1 MNTRLILSLV
11 LAALTC
17 LSAAAA
23 ASAQWSDPGGTWAGP
38 ASSRILAAAAPAIP
52 APAQPE
58 APDVASDPA
67 GTDAAPSVAASPEL
81 GALEESSLSSIVVA
95 GRPPEPANPYEN
107 LPPGAILPSRP
118 AVPDNPYDHLPPGVY
133 VPRPAVPHPCR
144 SFTPEWCPGGVYVA
158 DSG

>member
-1 MNTRLILSLV
+1 V
-11 LAALTC
+11 
-17 LSAAAA
+17 
-23 ASAQWSDPGGTWAGP
+23 
-38 ASSRILAAAAPAIP
+38 AAPAEP
-52 APAQPE
+52 AALGE
-58 APDVASDPA
+58 PD
-67 GTDAAPSVAASPEL
+67 
-81 GALEESSLSSIVVA
+81 LSSIPAVV

-158 DSG
+158 DIG